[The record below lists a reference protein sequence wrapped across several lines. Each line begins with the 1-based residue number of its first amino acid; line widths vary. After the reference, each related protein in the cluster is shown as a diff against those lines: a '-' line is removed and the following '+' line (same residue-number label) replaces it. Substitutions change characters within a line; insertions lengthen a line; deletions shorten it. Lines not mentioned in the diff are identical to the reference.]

1 MQPIKSVLPFCSA
14 LPIQY
19 TDKAI
24 NSFAVIVQFGLL
36 YARFDNDANELLRK

>member
-1 MQPIKSVLPFCSA
+1 MAFAVLNYC
-14 LPIQY
+14 Y
-19 TDKAI
+19 KAI